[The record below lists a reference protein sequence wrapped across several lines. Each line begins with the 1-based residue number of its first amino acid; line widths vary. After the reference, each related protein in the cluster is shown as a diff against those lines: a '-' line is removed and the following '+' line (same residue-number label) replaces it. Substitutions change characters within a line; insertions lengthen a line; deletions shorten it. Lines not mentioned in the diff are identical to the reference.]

1 MKGVKKHMLNKG
13 YLREAQKTNT
23 EEAKN
28 LVFGNF
34 QADQLQ
40 IIFQKRREK
49 IASWNYR
56 QERKKNWKKLKDSGV
71 EIETDCVWK
80 DKTENA
86 WLGLPTLSH

>member
-1 MKGVKKHMLNKG
+1 MLNKG
-13 YLREAQKTNT
+13 YLRETQKTNT

-40 IIFQKRREK
+40 IIFQRRREK

-56 QERKKNWKKLKDSGV
+56 QERKKKGKN
-71 EIETDCVWK
+71 
-80 DKTENA
+80 
-86 WLGLPTLSH
+86 

>member
-1 MKGVKKHMLNKG
+1 MLNKG

-56 QERKKNWKKLKDSGV
+56 QERKKKIGKN
-71 EIETDCVWK
+71 
-80 DKTENA
+80 
-86 WLGLPTLSH
+86 

>member
-1 MKGVKKHMLNKG
+1 MLNKG
-13 YLREAQKTNT
+13 YLRETQKTNT

-40 IIFQKRREK
+40 IIFRKRREK

-56 QERKKNWKKLKDSGV
+56 QERKKKIW
-71 EIETDCVWK
+71 
-80 DKTENA
+80 
-86 WLGLPTLSH
+86 